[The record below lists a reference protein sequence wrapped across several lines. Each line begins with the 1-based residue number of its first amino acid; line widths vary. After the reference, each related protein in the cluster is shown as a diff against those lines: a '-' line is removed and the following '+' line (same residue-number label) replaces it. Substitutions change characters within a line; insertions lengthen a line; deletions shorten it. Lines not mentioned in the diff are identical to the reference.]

1 MAESP
6 TSSTTSVD
14 YDPFASPAIART
26 APSTEAQREIWLATR
41 NGTEASLA
49 FNESVSYRLRGELD
63 LPALRAA
70 LQDLVDR
77 HDALRCTFSADGLTL
92 CVSTS
97 LVLSVPLTDSSGLDA
112 DLRERRQAE
121 RVAAHVKEP
130 FDLEHGPLV
139 RAEIVRRDPHDH
151 VVILTAHHI
160 VCDGWSFWVLTK
172 DLAALYSAR
181 RHGRTPVLA
190 PAESFADFAVAE
202 AVRGRTALTQADE
215 AYWLSRFSDDV
226 PVLDLPTDRPRPA
239 FKTFPSQREDYLLD
253 AALVEQVKKMG
264 ARAGSSFFTTLLA
277 TFNVLLHRLSGQS
290 DLVVGIPAAGQSA
303 GGHDALVGHCVNVL
317 PLRTR
322 LEPQT
327 RFGELLKAVR
337 TTMLDA
343 YEHQQYTYGTLL
355 QKLPI
360 ARDPSRLALVSVIFN
375 IDQALAGEARRF
387 EGLDF
392 EFASNPRHYENF
404 DLFVNA
410 METGGALRLECQYN
424 SDLFDRATLRRWLGA
439 FESLLRAFVD
449 DPARGVGQAPLL
461 GAEERELLRT
471 WNAATAMDFP
481 ATASVHEL
489 VALQAARTPER
500 VAILGDGQSLTYE
513 ELETRSNQLARRLR
527 AAGVRRDSLVGL
539 CLERTPDLLVGLLG
553 ILKAGGGYVPLDP
566 GFPED
571 RLQFMVEDSG
581 MKLLVIESGLRA
593 RIPAGTVQTL
603 ILDEEWDQI
612 ARESGAPLARDEA
625 SATPES
631 IAYVIYTSG
640 STGRPKGVVV
650 PHRCVV
656 NLVTSVRQTP
666 GMIESDVVLAVTTL
680 SFDIA
685 VSEVILP
692 LVVGASIV
700 IVGRDVAADG
710 ERLRQSIERHRV
722 TFIDATPATWRLLL
736 AAGWPGDRRIKGIC
750 TGEAMPRDL
759 AEDLVDRLGSLWNGY
774 GPTETTV
781 WSTFH
786 EVKKPLGR
794 ILIGR
799 PVGNT
804 QIHILDAH
812 QEPVPVGVVGELWI
826 GGAGVTRGY
835 LNRPELTE
843 ERFIKDPFSPEP
855 GARLYRTGDLARYQA
870 DGNLECLGRND
881 FQVKVRGYRIELG
894 EIETALVADASIAQ
908 AVVMAREDRPGDV
921 RLVAYLVPR
930 AGARTEA
937 DGLRHQLSGRLPE
950 YMIPS
955 HFVALDALPLLPNG
969 KINRKALPAPGPF
982 ALEAA
987 ADYVLP
993 RTDLERVLAAAWQEA
1008 LAVPRVSV
1016 HDDFFRLGGHSLL
1029 AAQMVA
1035 RLARDHQLAVPLRS
1049 VFENPTVASMAA
1061 ALGDGHPPEDRKPE
1075 DPVARIRARAD
1086 QTEAPL
1092 SLMQQ
1097 RLWFLEQYEPGRVVH
1112 NVPSAHRL
1120 RGPLDIAA
1128 LERAFQ
1134 EMVRRQT
1141 ALRTVVREEDGTG
1154 VQVVR
1159 PEVAVIIGLEDFSDL
1174 PREEAEKAAA
1184 ARMEDELVLPFDLAR
1199 GPLFRLRLF
1208 RIAHREHILF
1218 FMAHHL
1224 VFDGWSFDLL
1234 YEEISALY
1242 EAYTQGEPGAL
1253 PELPVT
1259 YGDFAAWHR
1268 EWMQGA
1274 ELERQLAYWLDLLR
1288 GGIAPLDLPSDRP
1301 RPPSMSGGGD
1311 TIWIEIGEARMAA
1324 LGVVAQKAGAT
1335 LFMTLLAAFQAFLY
1349 RYTGQTDFNVGTP
1362 VRGRSWPEVERIM
1375 GFFVNALVLRAK
1387 VDPAESFLGLL
1398 ARVKQRALEA
1408 FDHQDVPFERL
1419 IQDLNVP
1426 RDESRTPLYQAW
1438 FSFQDVRS
1446 RPRGWGSLG
1455 HENIPIFPP
1464 TTAQDLG
1471 LWFLRTSEKLVG
1483 GLNYNT
1489 DLFDRATMVR
1499 FFDEF
1504 QEFLAAI
1511 SLTPEQA
1518 VGTLRVLPAGETEQ
1532 LRAWNATPMSYPRD
1546 QGVHEMVSAQATRT
1560 PDRTALEFEGRTL
1573 RYSELEAGSN
1583 RLARRLRAMG
1593 VERGCLVG
1601 LAVER
1606 SPEMVTALFGILK
1619 AGAAYVPLDPGFPRE
1634 RLSFMVADSG
1644 MKALVT
1650 TAALQED
1657 LGLPVAS
1664 VLLLDQAEGEIL
1676 KESALPLPRDAHS
1689 AEAEDRAYVIYT
1701 SGSTGKPKG
1710 VEVPHRAVANFLTSM
1725 RERPGLTEA
1734 DRLVAVTTLSFDI
1747 AVLELL
1753 LPLTVGA
1760 TVVLA
1765 SRETATDGERLR
1777 DLLRESQATVMQ
1789 ATPAT
1794 WRLLVEAGW
1803 QGGSAFKVLVG
1814 GEALPREVAEE
1825 LAKRAGSVWNM
1836 YGPTETTVWST
1847 CWKVESP
1854 LPGSILIGAPIGNT
1868 ETHVLD
1874 PQMQPVPTGAPGELW
1889 IGGDGV
1895 SLGYLNRPEL
1905 TRERFVDDPF
1915 RRSPGAKLYRTGD
1928 LARWRPDGNLEALGR
1943 TDFQVKVRGYRI
1955 ELGEIESLLARHDGV
1970 AQAAVVARP
1979 GPGGENRLVGYV
1991 VGRSGEAPSS
2001 AELRKMLRRELPDY
2015 MIPSI
2020 FVVLDAF
2027 PLTPNGKV
2035 DRRALPDPED
2045 LHGEPAVASVP
2056 PRTPTEI
2063 LLAEVWRELLG
2074 VSQVAVHD
2082 NFFDLGGHSLL
2093 TMRAIAAVEKK
2104 NGKRLNPREYIF
2116 QTLEQI
2122 ATAYDRFEATGPEA
2136 AGLGRRILGSLS
2148 GAWLR
2153 RRDGPA

>member
-1 MAESP
+1 MAE
-6 TSSTTSVD
+6 TLSTTSVD
-14 YDPFASPAIART
+14 YDPFASPAIDRT
-26 APSTEAQREIWLATR
+26 APSSEAQREIWLATR

-92 CVSTS
+92 CVSKS
-97 LVLSVPLTDSSGLDA
+97 LPLSIPLTDLSGLDA
-112 DLRERRQAE
+112 GERERRQAE
-121 RVAAHVKEP
+121 RLAGHVDEP

-139 RAEIVRRDPHDH
+139 RAEIVRRDTRDH
-151 VVILTAHHI
+151 LVILTAHHI

-181 RHGRTPVLA
+181 SHGRTPALA
-190 PAESFADFAVAE
+190 PAESFADFAAD
-202 AVRGRTALTQADE
+202 AAGRARTPETMADE
-215 AYWLSRFSDDV
+215 AYWLGRFADDV

-239 FKTFPSQREDYLLD
+239 FKTYASEREDYLLD
-253 AALVEQVKKMG
+253 AALVDQVKKTG
-264 ARAGSSFFTTLLA
+264 ARAGASFFTTLLT

-290 DLVVGIPAAGQSA
+290 DLVVGIPAAGQSV

-322 LEPQT
+322 LEPLT
-327 RFGELLKAVR
+327 PFGELLKAVR

-360 ARDPSRLALVSVIFN
+360 DRDPSRLPLVSVVFN

-439 FESLLRAFVD
+439 FESLLRAFAEE
-449 DPARGVGQAPLL
+449 PAQSVGRAPLL
-461 GAEERELLRT
+461 GDEEKELLRH
-471 WNAATAMDFP
+471 WNAATAMDFRD
-481 ATASVHEL
+481 SSCVHEL
-489 VALQAARTPER
+489 VAEQAARAPER
-500 VAILGDGQSLTYE
+500 VAVRGEGRSLTYG

-527 AAGVRRDSLVGL
+527 AAGVKRDSLVGL
-539 CLERTPDLLVGLLG
+539 CLERTPDLLIGLLG

-581 MKLLVIESGLRA
+581 MKLLVVESGLRD
-593 RIPAGTVQTL
+593 RVPAGKVLTL
-603 ILDEEWDQI
+603 VLDSEWEKI
-612 ARESGAPLARDEA
+612 ALESGAPLARDEA

-631 IAYVIYTSG
+631 VAYVIYTSG

-666 GMIESDVVLAVTTL
+666 GMSESDVVLAVTTL

-692 LVVGASIV
+692 LVVGASV
-700 IVGRDVAADG
+700 VLVGRDVAADG
-710 ERLRQSIERHRV
+710 ERLREAIERTEV

-736 AAGWPGDRRIKGIC
+736 ASGWPGNRGIKGIC

-759 AEDLVDRLGSLWNGY
+759 AAELIDRLGSLWNGY

-799 PVGNT
+799 PLGNT
-804 QIHILDAH
+804 QIHVLDAH

-843 ERFIKDPFSPEP
+843 ERFIKDPFRPEP

-894 EIETALVADASIAQ
+894 EIEAALVADASIAQ
-908 AVVMAREDRPGDV
+908 AVVIAREDRPGDV
-921 RLVAYLVPR
+921 RLVAYLAPR
-930 AGARTEA
+930 AGARISVE
-937 DGLRHQLSGRLPE
+937 DLRHQLSGRLPE
-950 YMIPS
+950 YMIPA
-955 HFVALDALPLLPNG
+955 HFVALDSMPLLPNG
-969 KINRKALPAPGPF
+969 KINRKALPAPGPL
-982 ALEAA
+982 ALEPA

-1016 HDDFFRLGGHSLL
+1016 HDDFFLLGGHSLL

-1035 RLARDHQLAVPLRS
+1035 RLARDHRLAVPLRS
-1049 VFENPTVASMAA
+1049 VFENSTVASMAA
-1061 ALGDGHPPEDRKPE
+1061 ALGDVRQEADASPGISRRP
-1075 DPVARIRARAD
+1075 D
-1086 QTEAPL
+1086 QTQAPL

-1120 RGPLDIAA
+1120 RGPLDVSA

-1134 EMVRRQT
+1134 EMTRRQT
-1141 ALRTVVREEDGTG
+1141 ALRTVVREDEGTA
-1154 VQVVR
+1154 VQVVL
-1159 PEVAVIIGLEDFSDL
+1159 PQVSVHLELEDFSAL

-1184 ARMEDELVLPFDLAR
+1184 AGMEEELVLPFDLAN

-1242 EAYTQGEPGAL
+1242 EAYTHGEPEAL
-1253 PELPVT
+1253 PELKVT

-1274 ELERQLAYWLDLLR
+1274 ELERQLAYWKERLR

-1301 RPPSMSGGGD
+1301 RPPIMSGGGD
-1311 TIWIEIGEARMAA
+1311 TIWIEIGEARLLALAA
-1324 LGVVAQKAGAT
+1324 VAQKAGAT
-1335 LFMTLLAAFQAFLY
+1335 LFMTLLAAFQAFLH

-1375 GFFVNALVLRAK
+1375 GFFVNALVLRAR
-1387 VDPAESFLGLL
+1387 VDPRETFLDLL
-1398 ARVKQRALEA
+1398 GSVRQRTLEA

-1419 IQDLNVP
+1419 IQVLNVP

-1489 DLFDRATMVR
+1489 DLFDRMTMVR

-1511 SLTPEQA
+1511 SETPEQS
-1518 VGTLRVLPAGETEQ
+1518 VGSLRVLPAEETAR
-1532 LRAWNATPMSYPRD
+1532 LLAWNATDMSYPRD
-1546 QGVHEMVSAQATRT
+1546 LGVHDLVSAQASRT
-1560 PDRTALEFEGRTL
+1560 PDRPALEFEGRTL
-1573 RYSELEAGSN
+1573 TYAELEAGSN

-1593 VERGCLVG
+1593 AERGSLVG

-1606 SPEMVTALFGILK
+1606 SPEMVTALLAVLK

-1644 MKALVT
+1644 MKVLVT

-1657 LGLPVAS
+1657 LDLPVQR
-1664 VLLLDQAEGEIL
+1664 VLLLDKDAGEIEN
-1676 KESALPLPRDAHS
+1676 ESVAPFPRDERS
-1689 AEAEDRAYVIYT
+1689 AQPEDRAYVIYT

-1710 VEVPHRAVANFLTSM
+1710 VEVPHRAAVNFLTSM
-1725 RERPGLTEA
+1725 RERPGLTGA

-1747 AVLELL
+1747 AVLELQ

-1777 DLLRESQATVMQ
+1777 DLLRESRATVMQ

-1794 WRLLVEAGW
+1794 WRLLIEAGW
-1803 QGGSAFKVLVG
+1803 QGGSDFKVLVG
-1814 GEALPREVAEE
+1814 GEALPRDVAEE
-1825 LAKRAGSVWNM
+1825 LVTRAGSVWNM

-1847 CWKVESP
+1847 CGKVENP
-1854 LPGSILIGAPIGNT
+1854 AVGSILVGQPIGNT
-1868 ETHVLD
+1868 QSHVLD
-1874 PQMQPVPTGAPGELW
+1874 PQMQPVPTGVPGELW

-1895 SLGYLNRPEL
+1895 SLGYLNRPDL
-1905 TRERFVDDPF
+1905 TRERFLEDPF
-1915 RRSPGAKLYRTGD
+1915 REAPGAKLYRTGD
-1928 LARWRPDGNLEALGR
+1928 LARWRPDGNLEVLGR

-1970 AQAAVVARP
+1970 AQAVVAARP

-1991 VGRSGEAPSS
+1991 TGRSGEAPSS

-2020 FVVLDAF
+2020 FVALDTF

-2045 LHGEPAVASVP
+2045 LHAESAVSSVP
-2056 PRTPTEI
+2056 PRTPTEMV
-2063 LLAEVWRELLG
+2063 LAEVWRELLG

-2082 NFFDLGGHSLL
+2082 HFFDLGGHSLL
-2093 TMRAIAAVEKK
+2093 IMRALAAVEKRI
-2104 NGKRLNPREYIF
+2104 GKRLNPREYIF

-2122 ATAYDRFEATGPEA
+2122 AQAYDRAQATGPEA
-2136 AGLGRRILGSLS
+2136 PGLGRRILGSLS
-2148 GAWLR
+2148 GALSR
-2153 RRDGPA
+2153 RR